1 MPTDSCKEMKES
13 ETQTEEKSQAPEKHG
28 TKHGREEDTLIDD
41 RETKRLEFARFL
53 EHLHRM
59 FAATLDTTQT
69 AETATIPIPKTYEE
83 AINHPKWWPY
93 WRKAIHTEIR
103 QLIKNG
109 TFRNVKR
116 SKRMNFV
123 TSNGSSPSRMKLMDQ
138 LVTSKRG

>member
-1 MPTDSCKEMKES
+1 ESKAREQAETRGVESSQVPTDSCKEIKES

-83 AINHPKWWPY
+83 AINHPKW
-93 WRKAIHTEIR
+93 
-103 QLIKNG
+103 
-109 TFRNVKR
+109 
-116 SKRMNFV
+116 
-123 TSNGSSPSRMKLMDQ
+123 
-138 LVTSKRG
+138 